1 MQPPAVTPEP
11 SDSGSRE
18 ANGTPDEAAAAM
30 PPGHE
35 GAARVRD
42 VIGVTWDRLDVG
54 DDVTDLYGD
63 DIVDLDA
70 Y

>member
-1 MQPPAVTPEP
+1 
-11 SDSGSRE
+11 
-18 ANGTPDEAAAAM
+18 M

-42 VIGVTWDRLDVG
+42 VIDVTWDRLDVG